1 MKDIFLLARKDFIR
15 KWRNP
20 VVIMGFLLLPLI
32 FTAMFGLI
40 FGRAEEKTLPRISVL
55 TVDKDQSF
63 FSEFFLSF
71 FKQGELGQ
79 SIKINK
85 VKEEEGRKLMDKG
98 KASALIIIP
107 EKFGENIW
115 DGKPVELV
123 LLKNPSEQ
131 FLPQIVE
138 EICDI
143 ASLLF
148 SSFFSVFSDELSS
161 IKGFIDKDKVIDKEL
176 SSFSIQARNKIEG
189 ISKFILPPVI
199 SLKQKTV
206 QGKEESPLSVA
217 SYILPAMSIMFLL
230 FICNIVFEDVLRE
243 KETGT
248 LLRMAVSPLKIS
260 DFIWS
265 KILISATIGILCSLV
280 LIVLGRII
288 FSIHWGNLFLV
299 FLIVFCLN
307 IMIAGFISFLYSF
320 IRTERQAGAVLS
332 SVIIVMSLLGG
343 SMVPVENF
351 PAFIQNISK
360 LTLNYWG
367 IRAFRKAAVGSPF
380 QEVFPILTG
389 MVCAGILFSLLGSY
403 FLNTSLKKGL
413 VK

>member
-20 VVIMGFLLLPLI
+20 VVIAGFLLLPLI

-40 FGRAEEKTLPRISVL
+40 FGRAEEKTLPSISL
-55 TVDKDQSF
+55 LAVDKDQSF

-71 FKQGELGQ
+71 FKQGELSQ
-79 SIKINK
+79 SIKLNK

-98 KASALIIIP
+98 KASALLIIP

-131 FLPQIVE
+131 FLPQIIE

-161 IKGFIDKDKVIDKEL
+161 IKGFIEKDDVPDKEI
-176 SSFSIQARNKIEG
+176 SSLSIQARNKIEG
-189 ISKFILPPVI
+189 IAKFILPPLI

-206 QGKEESPLSVA
+206 KEKEESPLSVA
-217 SYILPAMSIMFLL
+217 SYILPAMAIMFLL
-230 FICNIVFEDVLRE
+230 FICNIVFEDVLKE

-248 LLRMAVSPLKIS
+248 LLRMTVSPLKIS

-265 KILISATIGILCSLV
+265 KILTSAVIGILCTLV
-280 LIVLGRII
+280 LIMLGSII

-299 FLIVFCLN
+299 FLIVLCLN

-320 IRTERQAGAVLS
+320 IRTEIQAGAVMS

-351 PAFIQNISK
+351 PPFIQNISK

-380 QEVFPILTG
+380 QEIFPILTG
-389 MVCAGILFSLLGSY
+389 MVLAGILFSLLGSY

>member
-115 DGKPVELV
+115 GGKPVELV

-199 SLKQKTV
+199 SLKQRTV

-351 PAFIQNISK
+351 PPFIQIISK

-367 IRAFRKAAVGSPF
+367 IRAFRNAAVGSPF
-380 QEVFPILTG
+380 QEIFPILTG

>member
-20 VVIMGFLLLPLI
+20 VVIVGFLLLPLI

-40 FGRAEEKTLPRISVL
+40 FGRAEEKTLPHISVL

-206 QGKEESPLSVA
+206 QGKEEPPLSVA

-265 KILISATIGILCSLV
+265 KILISATIGILCSLF

-288 FSIHWGNLFLV
+288 FSLHWGNLFLV

-351 PAFIQNISK
+351 PSFIQNISK

-380 QEVFPILTG
+380 QEIFPILTG

>member
-20 VVIMGFLLLPLI
+20 FVIAGFLLLPLI

-40 FGRAEEKTLPRISVL
+40 FGRAEEKTLPSISL
-55 TVDKDQSF
+55 LAVDKDQSF

-71 FKQGELGQ
+71 FKQGELSQ
-79 SIKINK
+79 SIKLNK

-98 KASALIIIP
+98 KASALLIIP

-131 FLPQIVE
+131 FLPQIIE

-161 IKGFIDKDKVIDKEL
+161 IKGFIDKDEVPDKEI
-176 SSFSIQARNKIEG
+176 SSLSIQARNKIEG
-189 ISKFILPPVI
+189 IAKFILPPII

-217 SYILPAMSIMFLL
+217 GYILPAMSIMFLL
-230 FICNIVFEDVLRE
+230 FICNTVFEDVLKE

-248 LLRMAVSPLKIS
+248 LLRMTVSPLKTS
-260 DFIWS
+260 DYIWS
-265 KILISATIGILCSLV
+265 KILISATIGILCTLV
-280 LIVLGRII
+280 LILLGRVI
-288 FSIHWGNLFLV
+288 FSIYWGNFFLV
-299 FLIVFCLN
+299 FLIVLCLN

-320 IRTERQAGAVLS
+320 IRTERQAGAVMS
-332 SVIIVMSLLGG
+332 SVIIVMALLGG
-343 SMVPVENF
+343 SMIPVENF
-351 PAFIQNISK
+351 PSFIQNISK

-380 QEVFPILTG
+380 QEIFPILTG
-389 MVCAGILFSLLGSY
+389 MVLAGILFSLLGSY